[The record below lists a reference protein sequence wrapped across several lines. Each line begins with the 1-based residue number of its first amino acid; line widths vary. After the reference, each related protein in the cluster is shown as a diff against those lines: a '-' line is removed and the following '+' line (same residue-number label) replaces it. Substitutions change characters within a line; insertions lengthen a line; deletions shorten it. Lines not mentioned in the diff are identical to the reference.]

1 MVNRSDVFG
10 TVVVLLIIVLIV
22 KMYMNSETANLKCI
36 FAGKDGNKYCVRE
49 RTDTP
54 AAAKLLA
61 EVHKRLERLVK
72 HLEKTHPNRDHCKR
86 IIERFESIKIIETL
100 PTSEHTAYSE
110 NKGEKIALCLNKKQK
125 ETEPHLIDINTLTF
139 VAVHE
144 LAHVGT
150 QSEGH
155 EPEFWN
161 NFKFLLDQA
170 TQIGLYE
177 PIDYKKSPQAY
188 CGDKLTDNPL
198 FDL

>member
-1 MVNRSDVFG
+1 MVNRTDLFG
-10 TVVVLLIIVLIV
+10 SIVVILVVVLIA
-22 KMYMNSETANLKCI
+22 KMYMNSETANLKCV

-54 AAAKLLA
+54 AAAQLLS

-72 HLEKTHPNRDHCKR
+72 HLHQTHPHREQCKR
-86 IIERFESIKIIETL
+86 IIDRFDAIKIVETL

-110 NKGEKIALCLNKKQK
+110 NKGEKIALCLNKKEK
-125 ETEPHLIDINTLTF
+125 ETENNLIDINTLTF
-139 VAVHE
+139 VAIHE

-150 QSEGH
+150 HSEGH

-177 PIDYKKSPQAY
+177 PVDYKKSPQSY
-188 CGDKLTDNPL
+188 CGDKLTDNPI